1 LSGVHQPVAGGGGP
15 GKSIAAG
22 GNVVASAVPTKDV
35 MDTANEVGIS
45 NAQQRKSK
53 LKVKRRNPKISE
65 L

>member
-1 LSGVHQPVAGGGGP
+1 M
-15 GKSIAAG
+15 
-22 GNVVASAVPTKDV
+22 VASAVPTKDV